1 MEDSGSLS
9 VLLAC
14 TLRIIDSLYIMSG
27 YKQFIVED
35 VWLARILLLE
45 YWERLERKM
54 EQGLDKKERYG

>member
-1 MEDSGSLS
+1 MEDSGSTS

-14 TLRIIDSLYIMSG
+14 TLQIIDSLYIMSG

-35 VWLARILLLE
+35 VWLARIFSLE
-45 YWERLERKM
+45 YWERFERKT